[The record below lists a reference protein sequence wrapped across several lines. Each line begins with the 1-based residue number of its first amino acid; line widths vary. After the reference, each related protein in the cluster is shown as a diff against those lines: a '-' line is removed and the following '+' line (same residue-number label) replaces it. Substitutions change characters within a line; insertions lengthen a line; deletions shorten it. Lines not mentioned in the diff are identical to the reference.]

1 MIKSDR
7 GVIFGTAGKS
17 RGQTLARASG
27 QNAAANQANAT
38 SQFGR
43 SQARKPVYGG
53 RMSRA
58 RR

>member
-7 GVIFGTAGKS
+7 GVIFGTRGKT
-17 RGQTLARASG
+17 RGQTLTRASAG
-27 QNAAANQANAT
+27 NAAANQANAT

-43 SQARKPVYGG
+43 SQSRKPVFGG
-53 RMSRA
+53 RMGRA